1 MNGYCA
7 EDFEPWIV
15 AGQEAE
21 DSVKRWRM
29 RFAGASKLIRTL
41 PLHSSPTAKLHSS
54 KLPSL
59 G

>member
-7 EDFEPWIV
+7 EDFESWIV

-29 RFAGASKLIRTL
+29 RFAGASEMFEGLWL
-41 PLHSSPTAKLHSS
+41 AGLD
-54 KLPSL
+54 
-59 G
+59 